1 MQVFRLVHLT
11 NRACPHEVLHQTTH
25 VGKMEVTAEVVQRVV
40 DAFVSV
46 VVDCSQDLL
55 QEW

>member
-1 MQVFRLVHLT
+1 VFRLVHLT